1 MTSDTTQNFTI
12 STTTFN
18 GTNADA
24 FNTTTSDFQVLELS
38 SSTGHVE
45 PPDPE
50 EPAHRIAF
58 YVVIGTIG
66 IIGNGMVISV
76 LGSSK
81 TLRTKFVNIFLISQ
95 SCLDFICSVLT
106 LATSANRIDTGNHYG
121 LKGKLECILW
131 EPKTVLWAFLL
142 SSTYNL
148 VAMSIE
154 R

>member
-1 MTSDTTQNFTI
+1 MTVNTTQNFTI

-18 GTNADA
+18 ESTDF
-24 FNTTTSDFQVLELS
+24 FNTTRSDFQVLELS
-38 SSTGHVE
+38 SSSAPVE
-45 PPDPE
+45 SRDPE

-81 TLRTKFVNIFLISQ
+81 TLRNKIVNIFLISQ
-95 SCLDFICSVLT
+95 SCLDFICSALT
-106 LATSANRIDTGNHYG
+106 LATSANRIDTGNHFG

-148 VAMSIE
+148 VVMSIE

>member
-66 IIGNGMVISV
+66 IE
-76 LGSSK
+76 SSG
-81 TLRTKFVNIFLISQ
+81 T
-95 SCLDFICSVLT
+95 
-106 LATSANRIDTGNHYG
+106 
-121 LKGKLECILW
+121 EW
-131 EPKTVLWAFLL
+131 
-142 SSTYNL
+142 
-148 VAMSIE
+148 
-154 R
+154 

>member
-1 MTSDTTQNFTI
+1 M
-12 STTTFN
+12 
-18 GTNADA
+18 
-24 FNTTTSDFQVLELS
+24 
-38 SSTGHVE
+38 E

-76 LGSSK
+76 LGNSK
-81 TLRTKFVNIFLISQ
+81 TLRTKLVNIFLISQ

-121 LKGKLECILW
+121 LKGKARMH
-131 EPKTVLWAFLL
+131 TVGTQDGAVGFFAVVDLQSRSHEHRKVSAKCHLRHSHVLHVFQFLIKL
-142 SSTYNL
+142 GTFSL
-148 VAMSIE
+148 
-154 R
+154 RK